1 MSKTSARIMHTTPN
15 GLGNPAESRPTPD
28 FLQAARNRRTI
39 LENSIRFFLED
50 HDEVAAHAAMEA
62 LNELNAQIARLEA
75 ASRCPVCG
83 RAADHDWQECAEED
97 YREWRAAQADR
108 AALLSE
114 LRQF

>member
-1 MSKTSARIMHTTPN
+1 MKTVTLSEQVASLLDAIQDGHGGMID
-15 GLGNPAESRPTPD
+15 AEYQVIPD
-28 FLQAARNRRTI
+28 CNNLVT
-39 LENSIRFFLED
+39 
-50 HDEVAAHAAMEA
+50 VKV
-62 LNELNAQIARLEA
+62 
-75 ASRCPVCG
+75 CPVCG

>member
-1 MSKTSARIMHTTPN
+1 MCKHDPIYQRENEAQGGAGCPLCHRERRAGGVMP
-15 GLGNPAESRPTPD
+15 PAG
-28 FLQAARNRRTI
+28 I
-39 LENSIRFFLED
+39 
-50 HDEVAAHAAMEA
+50 
-62 LNELNAQIARLEA
+62 
-75 ASRCPVCG
+75 CPVCG

>member
-1 MSKTSARIMHTTPN
+1 MTVTLSEQLVTVK
-15 GLGNPAESRPTPD
+15 
-28 FLQAARNRRTI
+28 
-39 LENSIRFFLED
+39 
-50 HDEVAAHAAMEA
+50 V
-62 LNELNAQIARLEA
+62 
-75 ASRCPVCG
+75 CPVCG